1 MDSIFSSDS
10 TAFMIASPPGNTGTR
25 SGLQSRELEPVHVA
39 LFDQVGPEPVD
50 PVRGNAAVAEAVLLH
65 HVGDRADGAGR
76 ADRLL
81 PVAPRKSPD
90 DGLQLGARGKLRL
103 LHGALAHLAV
113 GEKAQAVGDAAHEK
127 AFEPERAIAGADDEL
142 GGAAADVHH
151 QPLVLRRRQLVGDAE
166 VDEARLLA
174 ARHDL
179 DRKLERGLRAAQEG
193 GRVLGDPQGVGAD
206 RAHRPAVEVA
216 QPLAK
221 PLQARERPLLRGFVE
236 PLVLGQP
243 GAQPHRLAQGIQ
255 GIDLV
260 ADDPHHLAVE
270 AVRAQIDRGE
280 GGIFGQFAPS
290 IRDLR
295 LRCQKIE
302 GFSRGSGERSE
313 RGSFNA
319 ASTPRARIPRR
330 PCGAH
335 PCLSPCRRRTRTCS
349 WHGRRCAR
357 WPSPRTGSRSS
368 AIWCGDPP
376 S

>member
-1 MDSIFSSDS
+1 MVPDEP
-10 TAFMIASPPGNTGTR
+10 TACCQLP
-25 SGLQSRELEPVHVA
+25 REKVA
-39 LFDQVGPEPVD
+39 
-50 PVRGNAAVAEAVLLH
+50 
-65 HVGDRADGAGR
+65 
-76 ADRLL
+76 
-81 PVAPRKSPD
+81 D

-113 GEKAQAVGDAAHEK
+113 REEAQAVGDAAHEK

-166 VDEARLLA
+166 VDEARFLA

-179 DRKLERGLRAAQEG
+179 DRKPERGLRAAQER
-193 GRVLGDPQGVGAD
+193 GRVLGDAQGVGAD

-216 QPLAK
+216 QPLAE

-236 PLVLGQP
+236 PLVLGQARRPAAPARAGNP
-243 GAQPHRLAQGIQ
+243 G
-255 GIDLV
+255 
-260 ADDPHHLAVE
+260 
-270 AVRAQIDRGE
+270 DRSGRRRPAPP
-280 GGIFGQFAPS
+280 GSGSCSSPDRPRRGWNIRPIAPS

-357 WPSPRTGSRSS
+357 SPSPRTGSRSS